1 MSCCDDIDGATL
13 VYQPLLLVITV
24 PSWRRGLIPQVT
36 GIAIQTEVMTIVK
49 PGIIVSTWAT
59 RFIELSSLHEFRS
72 ETSIYIMILLWVDA

>member
-49 PGIIVSTWAT
+49 PGIIASTWAT
-59 RFIELSSLHEFRS
+59 NSLSSALFMNS
-72 ETSIYIMILLWVDA
+72 DLKPAYT